1 MRRLRL
7 EARKVT
13 EAIIGGKSDAPPA
26 PDYLGAAQAQGAA
39 NLQSGQQTA
48 SLSNPNIFGPYG
60 NQTVSYAPTGPDG
73 MQQPTIQQSLSPA
86 QQQLLDSQNALKTGL
101 ANLGQSS
108 LGTVQGVMGTPF
120 DGSKYGLQTSA
131 PGLDL
136 SGVAKMPVNAGT
148 TGYNAIMSRLE
159 PQMGRQ
165 QVSAETALTNQ
176 GLRPG
181 TEAWTNAMTDLHNS
195 QNDQRTQAAAQ
206 GVGLDMSANNQGYNQ
221 ALQAGQYAMQNAQF
235 GNTAQQQA
243 YQQALSNYN
252 LPLNQITALMS
263 GSQVTNPQ
271 FQSYS
276 GTPIASGN
284 IAGAANQAGQY
295 AGNIFSNQVGQQNAM
310 TSGLAA
316 LGSSG
321 LMYAA
326 LA

>member
-1 MRRLRL
+1 M
-7 EARKVT
+7 
-13 EAIIGGKSDAPPA
+13 GGKSDPPPA

-48 SLSNPNIFGPYG
+48 SLSNPNIYGPYG

-120 DGSKYGLQTSA
+120 DGSRYGLQTSV
-131 PGLDL
+131 PMQSQLDT

-148 TGYNAIMSRLE
+148 TGFDAIMSRLE

-181 TEAWTNAMTDLHNS
+181 SEAWTNSMTDLHNS
-195 QNDQRTQAAAQ
+195 QNDQRTQAALQ
-206 GVGLDMSANNQGYNQ
+206 GVGLDMSANNQGYQQALASGQFGNQ
-221 ALQAGQYAMQNAQF
+221 ANLSQAQF